1 MHVAVLA
8 PIAWRVPPRHY
19 GGWELAVWSL
29 VEGLARRGVEVT
41 LFATADSSTSARLI
55 SVCPRPL
62 AEDPSLAPL
71 GKAYELL
78 HAAACFERAEEFD
91 VIHNHAG
98 SYWVCFSRLV
108 PTPVI
113 TTLHGS
119 AAEPWSRL
127 VYAHY
132 REGPY
137 ISVTDA
143 ERLLAPELNYIA
155 TIHHGVEVEEFPF
168 GERPGDYLLFV
179 GRIARV
185 KGVHLA
191 IEVARR
197 AGMPLVLA
205 GIVPPEE
212 EEYFR
217 TMVSPHIDG
226 EQVRF
231 IGPVEHPQRNQ
242 LYAGAYAFLHLI
254 QYHEAFGLTMI
265 EAMACG
271 TPVIAMGMGSVPEIV
286 AHDRTGFIVHDVQ
299 EAVEAVGRIPRISR
313 DACRTWVAQRFHVR
327 RMVDQHI
334 EVYERIRPRRRG
346 LQAQRKGSEE
356 VMHDAPTF
364 AGLLRERPR

>member
-19 GGWELAVWSL
+19 GGWEIAVRSL
-29 VEGLARRGVEVT
+29 VEGLTRRGVEVT

-55 SVCPRPL
+55 SVCPKPL

-71 GKAYELL
+71 GKAYEFL

-108 PTPVI
+108 KTPVI

-127 VYAHY
+127 IYSYY

-143 ERLLAPELNYIA
+143 ERLLAPELTYIA

-168 GERPGDYLLFV
+168 GERPGEYLLFV

-185 KGVHLA
+185 KGIHLA
-191 IEVARR
+191 IEVAKRT
-197 AGMPLVLA
+197 GMPLILA

-212 EEYFR
+212 EEYFH
-217 TMVSPHIDG
+217 TQVSPHIDG
-226 EQVRF
+226 EQIRF
-231 IGPVEHPQRNQ
+231 IGPAEHPLRNQ

-271 TPVIAMGMGSVPEIV
+271 TPVIAIGMGSVPEIV
-286 AHDRTGFIVHDVQ
+286 AHGRTGFIVHGVE
-299 EAVEAVGRIPRISR
+299 EAVEAVERIPRISR
-313 DACRTWVAQRFHVR
+313 EACRTWVAQRFHAQ

-334 EVYERIRPRRRG
+334 EVYERVRLRKRD
-346 LQAQRKGSEE
+346 LQAQGKWSEE
-356 VMHDAPTF
+356 VMHHVPT
-364 AGLLRERPR
+364 GGGVHQERSQ